1 MSLRGEGIALAP
13 APAVLQPAETK
24 GFMAGNSLLTISMIT
39 REAARILTNN
49 LCFTK
54 QIRRNYSDEFARSGA
69 KIGSVLNIRKPP
81 KYIGRTGRVCAV
93 EDVVETSVPL
103 ALTTQF
109 GVDMTFTSA
118 ELALSI
124 DDFSDRIL
132 KPAVAVVA
140 NKIDF
145 DMMGLYST
153 VPNVVGAAG
162 TVPNTLLTYLMAGVA
177 LDDNMAPRD
186 NNRAVVV
193 NPIQQA
199 TIVDALKG
207 LFQSADQIEDQY
219 EKGTM
224 GITAGFK
231 WCMDQN
237 TRVHTAGPLGG
248 APIVSGGSQVGSTL
262 LVSGFTAAAALRL
275 KKGDLFT
282 ITGVNAVNGQN
293 RQDLGYLR
301 TFTVTADVNSAAD
314 GTASIPIYPPITP
327 TGAFQTVTASPA
339 GGAPLTLTFTAGQ
352 KTAQAMAFHKDAFTF
367 ATADLPLPD
376 GVDMASRV
384 SDDQLGVSVRMI
396 RQYQICD
403 DVWPTRLDVLYGFA
417 AIYPEL
423 ACRIIS

>member
-1 MSLRGEGIALAP
+1 
-13 APAVLQPAETK
+13 
-24 GFMAGNSLLTISMIT
+24 MIT

-54 QIRRNYSDEFARSGA
+54 QISREYSDQFAKSGA

-81 KYIGRTGRVCAV
+81 KYIGRTGRVCAI
-93 EDVVETSVPL
+93 EDTVETSVPL

-109 GVDMTFTSA
+109 GVDLQFTSA

-140 NKIDF
+140 NKIDY

-153 VPNVVGAAG
+153 VPNVVGTAG
-162 TVPNTLLTYLMAGVA
+162 TVPNALLTYLMAGVA

-186 NNRAVVV
+186 NLRSVVV

-207 LFQSADQIEDQY
+207 LFQSADQIERQY
-219 EKGTM
+219 EKGLM

-237 TRVHTAGPLGG
+237 TRVHTAGAYGG
-248 APIVSGGSQVGSTL
+248 APIVAGGSQVGSTL
-262 LVSGFTAAAALRL
+262 NVSGFTAAAAPRL
-275 KKGDLFT
+275 KKGDMFT

-293 RQDLGYLR
+293 HQDLGYLR
-301 TFTVTADVNSAAD
+301 TFTVTADVSSLAD
-314 GTASIPIYPPITP
+314 GTAAIPIYPPITA
-327 TGAFQTVTASPA
+327 TGASQTVTASPA
-339 GGAPLTLTFTAGQ
+339 ANAPLVMTFTANQ
-352 KTAQAMAFHKDAFTF
+352 TTSQALAFHRDAFTF

-384 SDDQLGVSVRMI
+384 SDSQLGISVRMI

-403 DVWPTRLDVLYGFA
+403 DTWPTRLDVLYGMA
-417 AIYPEL
+417 AVYPEL